1 MRILVV
7 GAIYGGTV
15 PMGRAIYQAFNEIKL
30 EADFLDYAD
39 LQKELLEIR
48 SVRDE
53 QKSYQFYLKV
63 RIRLLEKVSNFKP
76 DVIFGVAQSPLNDSE
91 ILREFKKAGIRLCY
105 WFMEDYRIFEYW
117 RAIAPHFD
125 YFFTI
130 QKETFWGQ
138 LNQIGCNNYY
148 YLPAAFD
155 SNLECP
161 VREKE
166 PEISVSFVGAPYPN
180 RIHFFGK
187 LRRTDFQIYGEGW
200 NKHPNS
206 SVVVGDRRITEC
218 EARDIY
224 QRSVIN
230 INLHSSPFPHT
241 FEGGDF
247 LNPRTFELAGLGAFQ
262 LTDMRKA
269 LTLHFDPAEE
279 VVSLNTWEDMERAI
293 DYFLEHEAEREAIA
307 EKAQELVLRKHT
319 YKHRAEEVLSVLS

>member
-1 MRILVV
+1 
-7 GAIYGGTV
+7 
-15 PMGRAIYQAFNEIKL
+15 
-30 EADFLDYAD
+30 
-39 LQKELLEIR
+39 
-48 SVRDE
+48 
-53 QKSYQFYLKV
+53 
-63 RIRLLEKVSNFKP
+63 
-76 DVIFGVAQSPLNDSE
+76 
-91 ILREFKKAGIRLCY
+91 
-105 WFMEDYRIFEYW
+105 
-117 RAIAPHFD
+117 
-125 YFFTI
+125 
-130 QKETFWGQ
+130 
-138 LNQIGCNNYY
+138 
-148 YLPAAFD
+148 
-155 SNLECP
+155 
-161 VREKE
+161 
-166 PEISVSFVGAPYPN
+166 
-180 RIHFFGK
+180 
-187 LRRTDFQIYGEGW
+187 
-200 NKHPNS
+200 
-206 SVVVGDRRITEC
+206 VVVGDRRITEC